1 MRYAEEEELLT
12 CLEGGSLQN
21 KLLSST
27 EYDEGIYE
35 LMLIF
40 CKVLDHNKQSL
51 MYDFLQGFID
61 RQWNGQRVVVVSCYA
76 QFVNFASIIHCKDPE
91 INIIEWRNKLI
102 LELTK
107 TITDSD
113 ELARK
118 QSIRGLSNL
127 CKVFLDCTV
136 YIDQYIKLT
145 ESIEDDEE
153 ITDEFREQVKKKLK
167 KEMLEASY
175 GTSIINLLI
184 EKLSDN
190 QECVVLESLNSLKQM
205 MEFLTVKAI
214 IPVITNLLIKLRP
227 CFDNANHNVR
237 SLGFNLFN
245 RIIGLVH
252 VNKNENKFEQ
262 GGYLESQ
269 NLDKDE
275 IKIGELIKDQIHVHL
290 VSLLLHSN
298 DENSGV
304 KNNCLKTLNK
314 GLNIL
319 FNSEILSKS
328 YDELKE
334 KYSDDGNKIYDEYIL
349 IIGKMLSDK
358 FPQRIPHHII
368 NSINHSLSAQDIIRA
383 NSAYLIGVL
392 YFNLSNSKSEYLKTI
407 SLENVFANYCK
418 LLKDFSSK
426 VKIKTIK
433 ALSFFK
439 NMQTSVT
446 QFNY

>member
-12 CLEGGSLQN
+12 CLEGSSLGN
-21 KLLSST
+21 KLLSSS

-40 CKVLDHNKQSL
+40 CKVFDHSKQSL

-76 QFVNFASIIHCKDPE
+76 QFVNFGSIIHCKNSE
-91 INIIEWRNKLI
+91 IDIVEWRNKLI

-145 ESIEDDEE
+145 ENIDEE
-153 ITDEFREQVKKKLK
+153 NITDEYRDQVKKKLK

-214 IPVITNLLIKLRP
+214 IPVITNLLVKLRP
-227 CFDNANHNVR
+227 CFDNGNHNVR

-245 RIIGLVH
+245 RIIGLIH
-252 VNKNENKFEQ
+252 VNKNENKSEE
-262 GGYLESQ
+262 GGVDTANLE
-269 NLDKDE
+269 KDD
-275 IKIGELIKDQIHVHL
+275 IKIGELIKEQIHVHL

-298 DENSGV
+298 DENFGV
-304 KNNCLKTLNK
+304 KNNCLKTLIK
-314 GLNIL
+314 ALNIL
-319 FNSEILSKS
+319 FGGEILSKS
-328 YDELKE
+328 YEEL
-334 KYSDDGNKIYDEYIL
+334 
-349 IIGKMLSDK
+349 
-358 FPQRIPHHII
+358 
-368 NSINHSLSAQDIIRA
+368 
-383 NSAYLIGVL
+383 
-392 YFNLSNSKSEYLKTI
+392 
-407 SLENVFANYCK
+407 
-418 LLKDFSSK
+418 
-426 VKIKTIK
+426 
-433 ALSFFK
+433 
-439 NMQTSVT
+439 
-446 QFNY
+446 

>member
-1 MRYAEEEELLT
+1 M
-12 CLEGGSLQN
+12 
-21 KLLSST
+21 
-27 EYDEGIYE
+27 
-35 LMLIF
+35 
-40 CKVLDHNKQSL
+40 
-51 MYDFLQGFID
+51 
-61 RQWNGQRVVVVSCYA
+61 
-76 QFVNFASIIHCKDPE
+76 
-91 INIIEWRNKLI
+91 
-102 LELTK
+102 
-107 TITDSD
+107 
-113 ELARK
+113 
-118 QSIRGLSNL
+118 
-127 CKVFLDCTV
+127 
-136 YIDQYIKLT
+136 
-145 ESIEDDEE
+145 
-153 ITDEFREQVKKKLK
+153 
-167 KEMLEASY
+167 
-175 GTSIINLLI
+175 
-184 EKLSDN
+184 
-190 QECVVLESLNSLKQM
+190 
-205 MEFLTVKAI
+205 
-214 IPVITNLLIKLRP
+214 
-227 CFDNANHNVR
+227 
-237 SLGFNLFN
+237 
-245 RIIGLVH
+245 
-252 VNKNENKFEQ
+252 
-262 GGYLESQ
+262 
-269 NLDKDE
+269 
-275 IKIGELIKDQIHVHL
+275 HL